1 MSLGENSDFRGVAA
15 GAMFLFLS
23 VMMVSIF
30 SFVSIAVW
38 TDARRKEREAYYKSE
53 SMRRVAEIPGD
64 GAKYVIEMMREE
76 ERIKQDRE
84 RDQDVKRLIG
94 LKIGGLVNIAV
105 GVGLMAFMYDLQPRS
120 IFLVGLIP
128 GLIGVALL
136 FSGMFIVP
144 KSPAR

>member
-64 GAKYVIEMMREE
+64 GA
-76 ERIKQDRE
+76 
-84 RDQDVKRLIG
+84 
-94 LKIGGLVNIAV
+94 
-105 GVGLMAFMYDLQPRS
+105 
-120 IFLVGLIP
+120 
-128 GLIGVALL
+128 
-136 FSGMFIVP
+136 
-144 KSPAR
+144 